1 MHGGARVSGHENLET
16 IGDACMKVTICGKGG
31 CGKSTVTSLL
41 AKALA
46 RRGNEVLVIDSDES
60 NYGLHRQLGM
70 ELPGDFTGYFGGKE
84 NVLNDMMLSKF
95 THQFFQKT
103 WTMKDIPEKYYSLKD
118 GVKLMVSGKI
128 HQANEGCS
136 CAMGTVMT
144 QFVQNLRLAGNQF
157 ALLDMEAGVEHFGR
171 GIDNGVDLVLMI
183 VDPSYESLQLSK
195 KVGELAESIGKP
207 FYYVLNKVTEDSR
220 EMMYENVW
228 RPEQVA
234 VCLGTDP
241 AIMKEGLT
249 GKELS
254 EKPETIERLAEF
266 LISLASKQEGS
277 HVTGTV

>member
-1 MHGGARVSGHENLET
+1 
-16 IGDACMKVTICGKGG
+16 MKVTICGKGG

-46 RRGNEVLVIDSDES
+46 RRGKEVLVIDSDES

-84 NVLNDMMLSKF
+84 MVLNDMMLSKF
-95 THQFFQKT
+95 THQFFQET

-118 GVKLMVSGKI
+118 GVKLMASGKI

-144 QFVQNLRLAGNQF
+144 QFVQNLRLAKDQF

-207 FYYVLNKVTEDSR
+207 FYYVFNKVTEDNR

-228 RPEQVA
+228 RPGQA
-234 VCLGTDP
+234 AACLETDS

-277 HVTGTV
+277 HATGTV

>member
-1 MHGGARVSGHENLET
+1 
-16 IGDACMKVTICGKGG
+16 MKITVCGKGG

-46 RRGNEVLVIDSDES
+46 RRGKEVLVIDSDES

-84 NVLNDMMLSKF
+84 TVLNDMTLSKF
-95 THQFFQKT
+95 THQFFQET
-103 WTMKDIPEKYYSLKD
+103 WTMKDIPENYYNLKD

-144 QFVQNLRLAGNQF
+144 QFIQNLRLTNDQF

-195 KVGELAESIGKP
+195 KIGELAESIRKP
-207 FYYVLNKVTEDSR
+207 FYYVFNKVTKENQD
-220 EMMYENVW
+220 MMYDAVW
-228 RPEQVA
+228 KPNQVA
-234 VCLGTDP
+234 VCLGADSD
-241 AIMKEGLT
+241 IMREGLT

-254 EKPETIERLAEF
+254 EKPEAIEKLAEF
-266 LISLASKQEGS
+266 LLSLSQNKEA
-277 HVTGTV
+277 

>member
-1 MHGGARVSGHENLET
+1 
-16 IGDACMKVTICGKGG
+16 MKVSICGKGG

-46 RRGNEVLVIDSDES
+46 RREKEVLVIDSDES
-60 NYGLHRQLGM
+60 NYGLHRQLGV
-70 ELPGDFTGYFGGKE
+70 ELPGDFTEYFGGKE
-84 NVLNDMMLSKF
+84 TILNDMMLSKF
-95 THQFFQKT
+95 THQFFRET
-103 WTMKDIPEKYYSLKD
+103 WTMKDIPEKYYSMKD

-144 QFVQNLRLAGNQF
+144 QFIQNLQISKDQF

-183 VDPSYESLQLSK
+183 VDPSYESLQLSR
-195 KVGELAESIGKP
+195 KVGELAKSIEKP
-207 FYYVLNKVTEDSR
+207 FYYIFNKVTEENR
-220 EMMYENVW
+220 EMLYENVW
-228 RPEQVA
+228 KPERVA
-234 VCLGTDP
+234 ACLGLDA

-254 EKPETIERLAEF
+254 EEPEAIERLADF
-266 LISLASKQEGS
+266 LLSMISKREET

>member
-1 MHGGARVSGHENLET
+1 
-16 IGDACMKVTICGKGG
+16 MKITICGKGG

-46 RRGNEVLVIDSDES
+46 RRGKEVLVIDSDES

-84 NVLNDMMLSKF
+84 NVLNDMMISKF
-95 THQFFQKT
+95 THQFFQGT
-103 WTMKDIPEKYYSLKD
+103 WTMKEIPEKYYSLKD

-144 QFVQNLRLAGNQF
+144 QFVQNLQLTEDQF
-157 ALLDMEAGVEHFGR
+157 ALIDMEAGVEHFGR

-207 FYYVLNKVTEDSR
+207 FYYILNKVAEDNR
-220 EMMYENVW
+220 ELMYENVW
-228 RPEQVA
+228 KPEQVA
-234 VCLGTDP
+234 VCLEEDSK
-241 AIMKEGLT
+241 IMNEGLT

-254 EKPETIERLAEF
+254 EKLESIE
-266 LISLASKQEGS
+266 SLAKFLCALVQKQEES